1 MNPKGF
7 SKNAI
12 VGEKMLKRMR
22 KQASYIEEDQI
33 TPTKT
38 EVKLLNTNIV
48 EKYPLQLG
56 VNILAESKILLNSF
70 VAFLAKFT
78 RPKSFK
84 IIYCGMFAIKLLSIS
99 YEVMTLL
106 KSADTSQKLTLTL
119 RHRLRVYHDDREDVG

>member
-7 SKNAI
+7 MKNAI
-12 VGEKMLKRMR
+12 VGDKMLKRMR
-22 KQASYIEEDQI
+22 KQASYIEEDRI

-70 VAFLAKFT
+70 IAFLAKFT
-78 RPKSFK
+78 RPKSFR
-84 IIYCGMFAIKLLSIS
+84 IIYCGMYS
-99 YEVMTLL
+99 YTLV
-106 KSADTSQKLTLTL
+106 LTALAA
-119 RHRLRVYHDDREDVG
+119 